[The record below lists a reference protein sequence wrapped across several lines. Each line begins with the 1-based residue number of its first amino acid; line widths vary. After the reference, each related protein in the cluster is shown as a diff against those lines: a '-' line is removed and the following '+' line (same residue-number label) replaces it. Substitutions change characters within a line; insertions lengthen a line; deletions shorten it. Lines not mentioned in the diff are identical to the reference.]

1 MEQEARIGPGPGG
14 TPARWSSPF
23 GSRATPLR
31 GRLYLITSWPK
42 RTSMEGS
49 EGSDEGGPEER
60 GGGERLRYFIRML
73 GEEDPAR
80 RWKAAEVLARIR
92 DPDGVEPLIGALQDQ
107 DWRVR
112 QKAAWALGMIGDPRA
127 LVPLRRAMMHERE
140 GVKEIIEEALDAI
153 TGAMYR

>member
-1 MEQEARIGPGPGG
+1 MK
-14 TPARWSSPF
+14 TVLDYFPAERTIMD
-23 GSRATPLR
+23 GS
-31 GRLYLITSWPK
+31 K
-42 RTSMEGS
+42 
-49 EGSDEGGPEER
+49 GSDEGEPEER
-60 GGGERLRYFIRML
+60 GQNERLRHFIRML
-73 GEEDPAR
+73 GEEEPAL
-80 RWKAAEVLARIR
+80 RWKAAEALARIR

-153 TGAMYR
+153 KGAMSG